1 MHPLLRPTRLL
12 MFALCALLAAAQ
24 PATASQAGLRS
35 ITIPASAPGAASTV
49 VALYY
54 PSQAV
59 EHAVNL
65 GPFTQRVAMGGKPDD
80 KVKGLILLSH
90 GTGGSELGHTSLAEG
105 LARQGY
111 LVAALRHPGDNW
123 QDISLRQTSLQN
135 YFTTRAQQ
143 ASHVIDALLN
153 DPEWK
158 DRIASDVKGPRVG
171 ALGHSAGGYTVL
183 ALAGA
188 RPDASRIG
196 SHCSQHRADDPIFC
210 GLGGNQGARPAGNP
224 PPSTGN
230 PATPQLTDARVRA
243 VVSMAPVGAIFSA
256 ESFADVKVPIAI
268 YSADK
273 DRFLVPRF
281 HAEWVAKNLP
291 AAEFHQVPNALHFSF
306 MDTPSMPIA
315 TEDGDV
321 VTDLP
326 GFKRQ
331 EFLRQLQREIPAF
344 FDKAFQ

>member
-1 MHPLLRPTRLL
+1 MLRLLRRTRFLI
-12 MFALCALLAAAQ
+12 FAFSALLAATHA
-24 PATASQAGLRS
+24 ANASQAGFRR
-35 ITIPASAPGAASTV
+35 INIAAPAPGAAPIV

-54 PSQAV
+54 PTQAV
-59 EHAVNL
+59 ERTVNL
-65 GPFTQRVAMGGKPDD
+65 GPFTQRVAMGGQPED

-90 GTGGSELGHTSLAEG
+90 GTGGSEVGHTSLAEG

-123 QDISLRQTSLQN
+123 QDLSLRQTSLQN
-135 YFTTRAQQ
+135 YFSTRPQQ
-143 ASHVIDALLN
+143 ASHVISALLN

-158 DRIASDVKGPRVG
+158 DRIASDAKGPRVG

-188 RPDASRIG
+188 RPDASRFA
-196 SHCSQHRADDPIFC
+196 SHCAQHRMDDPIFC
-210 GLGGNQGARPAGNP
+210 GIGGKQARTTASAAAP
-224 PPSTGN
+224 PL
-230 PATPQLTDARVRA
+230 ADARVRA
-243 VVSMAPVGAIFSA
+243 VVAMAPAGAVFSA
-256 ESFADVKVPIAI
+256 ASFADVKVPIAI

-281 HAEWVAKNLP
+281 HAEWVARNFP
-291 AAEFHQVPNALHFSF
+291 TAQFHHVPNALHFAF
-306 MDTPSMPIA
+306 MDTPTMAIA

-321 VTDLP
+321 ATDLP

-331 EFLRQLQREIPAF
+331 DFLRQLQREIPDF
-344 FDKAFQ
+344 FDKAFR

>member
-1 MHPLLRPTRLL
+1 MNPLLRRTRSLI
-12 MFALCALLAAAQ
+12 FALCALLAATHA
-24 PATASQAGLRS
+24 ANASQAGFRR
-35 ITIPASAPGAASTV
+35 INIAANAAGAAPIV

-54 PSQAV
+54 PTQAV
-59 EHAVNL
+59 ERTVNM
-65 GPFTQRVAMGGKPDD
+65 GPFTQRVAMGGQAEDQ
-80 KVKGLILLSH
+80 VKGLILVSH
-90 GTGGSELGHTSLAEG
+90 GTGGSEVGHTSLAEG

-123 QDISLRQTSLQN
+123 QDMSLRQTSLQN
-135 YFTTRAQQ
+135 YFATRPQQ
-143 ASHVIDALLN
+143 ASHVISALLN

-158 DRIASDVKGPRVG
+158 DRIASDAKGPRVG

-188 RPDASRIG
+188 RPDASRFA
-196 SHCSQHRADDPIFC
+196 SHCVQHRMDDPIFC
-210 GLGGNQGARPAGNP
+210 GIGGKQAPTTASAAAAP
-224 PPSTGN
+224 L
-230 PATPQLTDARVRA
+230 ADARVRA
-243 VVSMAPVGAIFSA
+243 VVAMAPVGAVFSA
-256 ESFADVKVPIAI
+256 ASFADVKVPVAI

-281 HAEWVAKNLP
+281 HAEWVARNLP
-291 AAEFHQVPNALHFSF
+291 AAQFHQVPNALHFAF
-306 MDTPSMPIA
+306 MDTPGMPIA

-321 VTDLP
+321 APDLP

-331 EFLRQLQREIPAF
+331 DFLRQLQREIPDF